1 MPHNGQ
7 EKVTTKVPT
16 GAATAQICKV
26 GNNFSSRWHVTEGII
41 IETSQWKEILKKWKS
56 EMKKSIGS
64 LKLHLKNDSIK
75 EAGYCCSHLLHR
87 LLTKA
92 HEMTSEKVEVILIRQ
107 PESHKRDVVQRKQSY
122 VYEESRSAEVLILIP
137 AARILSISPHHRAS
151 VRDLWTGVSC
161 KCRCTSS
168 AAPLLTH

>member
-1 MPHNGQ
+1 MVKKKSPRKSQQ
-7 EKVTTKVPT
+7 EQQQHRFAK
-16 GAATAQICKV
+16 
-26 GNNFSSRWHVTEGII
+26 W
-41 IETSQWKEILKKWKS
+41 ETISASDGMLLRESLLRRHSERKSLKKWKS

-92 HEMTSEKVEVILIRQ
+92 HEMTSDKVEVILIRQ
-107 PESHKRDVVQRKQSY
+107 PESHKRGVVQRKQSY

-137 AARILSISPHHRAS
+137 AARILSMSPHHRAS